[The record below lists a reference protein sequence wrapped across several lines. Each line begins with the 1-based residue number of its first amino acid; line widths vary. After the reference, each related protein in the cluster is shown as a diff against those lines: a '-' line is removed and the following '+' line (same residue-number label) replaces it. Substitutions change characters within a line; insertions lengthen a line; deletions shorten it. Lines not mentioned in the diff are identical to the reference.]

1 MHNIDQGVHDALKV
15 PITIISDTDIAYC
28 TAHWMGQQKYKVPH
42 ATCRELTEE
51 GKMFKDTLQRIIF
64 TARFEVAMPPKCEQ
78 VLKHFHPVIVGLHYQ
93 TALLQPHYHLNN
105 NKDNLGM
112 NLSKHSVNEC
122 KPSLLL
128 TVDCHY
134 QQ

>member
-15 PITIISDTDIAYC
+15 PITIISDADIAYY

-64 TARFEVAMPPKCEQ
+64 TARFEEAMPPKCKLICIWYEGTKRT
-78 VLKHFHPVIVGLHYQ
+78 LTYVIFDG
-93 TALLQPHYHLNN
+93 TIPES
-105 NKDNLGM
+105 D
-112 NLSKHSVNEC
+112 
-122 KPSLLL
+122 
-128 TVDCHY
+128 
-134 QQ
+134 